1 MQNGVEEIY
10 SQIKFLRVRPYCDW
24 KSFHDDFILGFKQSH
39 VRNDAMRKFQALLKA
54 ILLRRTKTSKID
66 GVEILEGLPG
76 KTTRL
81 VHAVF
86 DQKQLEFYRALERGA
101 VALLREYEA
110 SGTLGRNY
118 TNALTLLLRLRQ
130 ACLHPHLVGSTD
142 LVDVDER
149 QIELARKFDQQTVS
163 RVKGLSRF
171 ECPICF
177 DAVENPTLCFPCGH
191 HVSRLVERN

>member
-1 MQNGVEEIY
+1 
-10 SQIKFLRVRPYCDW
+10 
-24 KSFHDDFILGFKQSH
+24 
-39 VRNDAMRKFQALLKA
+39 MRKFQTLLKA
-54 ILLRRTKTSKID
+54 VLLRRTKRSKID

-86 DQKQLEFYRALERGA
+86 DQEQLEFYRSLETRA
-101 VALLREYEA
+101 VAQMRGYEA

-118 TNALTLLLRLRQ
+118 SNALTLLLRLRQ
-130 ACLHPHLVGSTD
+130 ACLHPRLAGSTGS
-142 LVDVDER
+142 VYVDER
-149 QIELARKFDQQTVS
+149 QVELARKFDHRTVS
-163 RVKGLSRF
+163 RVKSLSRF

-191 HVSRLVERN
+191 HVAGRNGCRRVPMLPLFRVRVLAG